1 MCSISSKKT
10 KLLYWCGILSSNYF
24 SLFTSSCLNLHSFI
38 HFNTNT
44 KEWSLLLLFKRNANS
59 VKKHATVNLAQLMN
73 WLSDVLICI
82 YVYYAYIYSLN
93 RENIIKCQDTIYML
107 WTLYWVNVRKLIGTY
122 VMKIFP
128 KKTHLY
134 VRNVFC
140 FNNVLE
146 CVQVFTNQ
154 LNTLEFER
162 ISFLNWR
169 ASNWFD
175 LEYQLF
181 TS

>member
-1 MCSISSKKT
+1 MIIASPIQTECKFCEKTCNGKLSTIHESVTGCS
-10 KLLYWCGILSSNYF
+10 Y
-24 SLFTSSCLNLHSFI
+24 
-38 HFNTNT
+38 
-44 KEWSLLLLFKRNANS
+44 
-59 VKKHATVNLAQLMN
+59 
-73 WLSDVLICI
+73 ICI
-82 YVYYAYIYSLN
+82 YIRLTYLAYIS
-93 RENIIKCQDTIYML
+93 RENIIKFETTIYML

-122 VMKIFP
+122 FMKIFP

-162 ISFLNWR
+162 ISFLSWR

>member
-1 MCSISSKKT
+1 MIIASPIQTECKFCEKTCNGKLSTIHESVTGCS
-10 KLLYWCGILSSNYF
+10 
-24 SLFTSSCLNLHSFI
+24 
-38 HFNTNT
+38 
-44 KEWSLLLLFKRNANS
+44 
-59 VKKHATVNLAQLMN
+59 
-73 WLSDVLICI
+73 
-82 YVYYAYIYSLN
+82 YIYMYIYMCKSQ
-93 RENIIKCQDTIYML
+93 NIINCWNTIYML
-107 WTLYWVNVRKLIGTY
+107 WTIYWTNVRKLIGTY
-122 VMKIFP
+122 FMKIFP

-162 ISFLNWR
+162 ISFLSWR